1 MKGPEKAERVLYMIK
16 IESEEKLSKILI
28 ATFLKLEKSQKMTI
42 LRRFREGVW
51 EKNGCREQR
60 KSK

>member
-28 ATFLKLEKSQKMTI
+28 ATFLKLEKSLKCDCLESLI
-42 LRRFREGVW
+42 L
-51 EKNGCREQR
+51 
-60 KSK
+60 KS

>member
-16 IESEEKLSKILI
+16 IESEEKLCKILI
-28 ATFLKLEKSQKMTI
+28 ATFLKLEKSRKMTI

>member
-16 IESEEKLSKILI
+16 IESEEKLCKILI
-28 ATFLKLEKSQKMTI
+28 ATFLKLEKSRKMTI

-51 EKNGCREQR
+51 EKNGCWEQR